1 MRDNQTV
8 LLERARALAR
18 RASPPSGEL
27 LDLLFFSIGDERFAI
42 EARFVLEH
50 ARIADL
56 APLPGAPTPFV
67 GIVPWRGEPLAAID
81 IRHLFGGVPRGI
93 SDFPRMIVVGQA
105 EAEFAVLVETAEE
118 IATVPRA
125 SLSSTTHAL
134 GIGATS
140 DARLVLDS
148 RALLDDSRLSL
159 DWDGD

>member
-1 MRDNQTV
+1 MTDDQTV
-8 LLERARALAR
+8 LLQRARVLSR
-18 RASPPSGEL
+18 RKASPAGETL
-27 LDLLFFSIGDERFAI
+27 ELLFFSIGDERFAL

-56 APLPGAPTPFV
+56 APLPGAAAPFV

-81 IRHLFGGVPRGI
+81 IRGLFGGVPRGI
-93 SDFPRMIVVGQA
+93 SDFPRMIVVGAA
-105 EAEFAVLVETAEE
+105 EAEVAVLVETADE
-118 IATVPRA
+118 IRTVPRA
-125 SLSSTTHAL
+125 SLSATAHAL

-148 RALLDDSRLSL
+148 RALLDDPRLIL